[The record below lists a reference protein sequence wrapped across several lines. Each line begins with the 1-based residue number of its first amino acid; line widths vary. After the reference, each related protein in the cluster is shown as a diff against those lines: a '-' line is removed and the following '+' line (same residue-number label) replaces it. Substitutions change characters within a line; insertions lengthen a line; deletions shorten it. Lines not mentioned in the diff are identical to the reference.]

1 MPDLAGFVTWDRL
14 EDAFKGIPE
23 SIGKS
28 TNNANASTRD
38 NQSTVHRGERQ
49 SPAVSFDIFLYRNL
63 INYILFSYS
72 QTNERYVRIRLLTI
86 MMLYFVQDTS
96 GEGTGSP
103 SSNLAELLAQLGTL
117 NNRHEQLRALVEALE
132 VKENEEFCFLHEMN
146 FFFRIKN

>member
-49 SPAVSFDIFLYRNL
+49 SQAVSIFLSKFN
-63 INYILFSYS
+63 
-72 QTNERYVRIRLLTI
+72 
-86 MMLYFVQDTS
+86 
-96 GEGTGSP
+96 
-103 SSNLAELLAQLGTL
+103 
-117 NNRHEQLRALVEALE
+117 
-132 VKENEEFCFLHEMN
+132 
-146 FFFRIKN
+146 